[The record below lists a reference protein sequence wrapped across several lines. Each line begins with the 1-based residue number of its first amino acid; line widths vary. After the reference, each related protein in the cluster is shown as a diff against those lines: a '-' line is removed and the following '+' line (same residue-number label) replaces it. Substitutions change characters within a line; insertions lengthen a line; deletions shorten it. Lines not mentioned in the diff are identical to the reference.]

1 MTELV
6 HGRPGDAAG
15 RLDKEMRTY
24 DLLDQLGIPYER
36 VDHEALATIDACG
49 EVDEVLGVEICKNL
63 FL

>member
-24 DLLDQLGIPYER
+24 DLLDQLGIPY
-36 VDHEALATIDACG
+36 DAARRQA
-49 EVDEVLGVEICKNL
+49 V
-63 FL
+63 